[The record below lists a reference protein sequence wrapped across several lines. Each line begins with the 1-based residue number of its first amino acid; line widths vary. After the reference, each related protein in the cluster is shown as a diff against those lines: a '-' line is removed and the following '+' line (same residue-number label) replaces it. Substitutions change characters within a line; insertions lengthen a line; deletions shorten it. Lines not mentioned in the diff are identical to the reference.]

1 MDGVCDG
8 RFAKTSHLAAMC
20 VVLSFDC
27 PTGRPAGGSELQA
40 ADIGARYTHFNYHQR
55 TIYVND
61 VYSHHENHL
70 NIRKSEFLFLFQLI
84 FFQNGSIIIII
95 IPE

>member
-1 MDGVCDG
+1 MDGVSE
-8 RFAKTSHLAAMC
+8 RFAKISHLAAMC

-27 PTGRPAGGSELQA
+27 PTDRPAGGSELPGIE
-40 ADIGARYTHFNYHQR
+40 IGAEYTHFNYHQR

-70 NIRKSEFLFLFQLI
+70 NIRKVNFYFSF
-84 FFQNGSIIIII
+84 S
-95 IPE
+95 